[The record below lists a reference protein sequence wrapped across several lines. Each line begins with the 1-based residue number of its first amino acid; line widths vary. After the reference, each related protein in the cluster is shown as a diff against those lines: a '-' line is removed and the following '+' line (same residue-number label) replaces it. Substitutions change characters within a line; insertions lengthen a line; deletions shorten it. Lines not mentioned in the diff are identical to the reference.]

1 VILRVEAHARLHLG
15 FLDPAAGENSRR
27 FGGLGFALEAPR
39 FVLSVGKAEGLRV
52 EGPHA
57 ERVEVIAER
66 VHRLLE
72 LKPRAHIVVE
82 EAIPEHVGLGSGTQ
96 QALAL
101 ATAIARQRHLDA
113 SVARLSALT
122 GRARRS
128 GVGFHLF
135 RLGGFVVEGGHA
147 AIGRGGGDVPPLLTR
162 HEMPEAWRIVVAL
175 PETDT
180 RISGEAEE
188 EAFRRLKPADDRTV
202 DRIARAVLTGL
213 LPALVERDLAAF
225 GKALATT
232 QELVGACFAPVQE
245 GEFHPAASA
254 LVRALKKG
262 GACGVGQSS
271 WGPAVYAFA
280 GDEKEEER
288 LVDLVRAA
296 DPRAAILRTRA
307 RNRGAVIDGEPVE
320 SGPKSG

>member
-1 VILRVEAHARLHLG
+1 MTHTVEAHARLHLG
-15 FLDPAAGENSRR
+15 FLDPAAGEHSRR
-27 FGGLGFALEAPR
+27 FGGLGFALDRPR
-39 FVLSVGKAEGLRV
+39 LVLKVARAEGLKV
-52 EGPHA
+52 EGPQA
-57 ERVEVIAER
+57 ERVEAIAER

-72 LKPRAHIVVE
+72 LKPRLHIVVE

-101 ATAIARQRHLDA
+101 ASAIARQRHLDA
-113 SVARLSALT
+113 PVARLSALT

-147 AIGRGGGDVPPLLTR
+147 AARGSTGGVPPLLAR
-162 HEMPEAWRIVVAL
+162 HAIPETWRVVVAL
-175 PETDT
+175 PVTDA

-188 EAFRRLKPADDRTV
+188 EAFRRLRPADERTV
-202 DRIARAVLTGL
+202 DRIARSVLTGL
-213 LPALVERDLAAF
+213 LPALVEQDLAGF
-225 GKALATT
+225 GRALAET

-245 GEFHPAASA
+245 GAFHPAATS
-254 LVRALKKG
+254 LVRALKKA

-280 GDEKEEER
+280 ADEKEEER
-288 LVDLVRAA
+288 LAGLVRAT
-296 DPRAAILRTRA
+296 DPRAVLLTTRPRNHGAI
-307 RNRGAVIDGEPVE
+307 IDGEPVE
-320 SGPKSG
+320 RTTTG

>member
-1 VILRVEAHARLHLG
+1 VNLRVEAHARLHLG
-15 FLDPAAGENSRR
+15 FLDPAAGESSRR

-39 FVLSVGKAEGLRV
+39 FVLTVAKAEGLRV

-57 ERVEVIAER
+57 DRVEVIAER

-72 LKPRAHIVVE
+72 LKPRLHIVVE

-113 SVARLSALT
+113 PVARLSALT

-147 AIGRGGGDVPPLLTR
+147 AVGRGAGDVPPLLAR
-162 HEMPEAWRIVVAL
+162 HEMPEDWRVVVAL
-175 PETDT
+175 PETT
-180 RISGEAEE
+180 ARISGEAEE

-225 GKALATT
+225 GRALART

-245 GEFHPAASA
+245 GEFHPAAAA
-254 LVRALKKG
+254 LVRALKKA

-280 GDEKEEER
+280 ADEREEER
-288 LVDLVRAA
+288 IVGLVRAA
-296 DPRAAILRTRA
+296 DPRAAVLRTRA
-307 RNRGAVIDGEPVE
+307 CNRGARVNGEAIERPAT
-320 SGPKSG
+320 SG